1 MSRLGVGD
9 LEVRMPRGGGTS
21 KMYEIVQGGGW
32 SEINEY

>member
-9 LEVRMPRGGGTS
+9 LEVRMLRGGTS